1 MSSRKNVKNGKQKK
15 NRVRKWRHVKS
26 ALMQKVKNQEKLIF
40 QASRAANPRASSS
53 TTPLTL
59 QPADQRTVQPLGAPR
74 GVEVVLG
81 GHADKNLLQ

>member
-1 MSSRKNVKNGKQKK
+1 MKTR
-15 NRVRKWRHVKS
+15 RP

-40 QASRAANPRASSS
+40 HQSRTANPRASSS
-53 TTPLTL
+53 TDTINTT
-59 QPADQRTVQPLGAPR
+59 ASRSAHMQPLGAPR